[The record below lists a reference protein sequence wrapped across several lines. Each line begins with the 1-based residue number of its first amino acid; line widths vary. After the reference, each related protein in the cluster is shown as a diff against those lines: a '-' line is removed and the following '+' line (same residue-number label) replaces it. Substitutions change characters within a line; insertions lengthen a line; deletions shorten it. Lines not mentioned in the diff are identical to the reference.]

1 VRNPLLK
8 IVINFL
14 KLRLVPNRPLL
25 LGYSGGP
32 DSEALLQLL
41 LECQG
46 FVDFELH
53 LAHIDHGWR
62 EESRNE
68 AEELDKKAK
77 SLSLP
82 FFLKRLT
89 SADFKK
95 NNLEEDARNARIE
108 FFYALH
114 EKYNYQALLLGHQ
127 ADDHAESV
135 LKRVFEGAHF
145 SKLCALFEVTKWQ
158 NMSVW
163 RPLIGVRKR
172 ELVSYLKRRNIPF
185 FTDPTNQS
193 ERFLRGKLRAQLL
206 PFLAQHFGKEITDNL
221 CFLGRESGKLRDYF
235 ERKMAP
241 HLEKRQTFA
250 FGSFLNLP
258 VKCEEIELQFLL
270 KEWFTQERCSV
281 SREILEEII
290 HSKSEE
296 LVFVLKGKWVYRS
309 CNRLF
314 ILNQPPSFLKEIL
327 NKL

>member
-1 VRNPLLK
+1 VKNPLVKLL
-8 IVINFL
+8 ISFL
-14 KLRLVPNRPLL
+14 KGRLLAGRPLL

-41 LECQG
+41 LECQSHIP
-46 FVDFELH
+46 FELH
-53 LAHIDHGWR
+53 LAHVDHGWR

-68 AEELDKKAK
+68 AEVLEKRAQ

-82 FFLKRLT
+82 FFLKTLT
-89 SADFKK
+89 TADFKK

-114 EKYNYQALLLGHQ
+114 EKYTYQALLLAHQ

-145 SKLCALFEVTKWQ
+145 SKLCALFEETKWQ

-172 ELVSYLKRRNIPF
+172 ELISYLKRRNIPF

-193 ERFLRGKLRAQLL
+193 ERFLRGKLRSQLL
-206 PFLAQHFGKEITDNL
+206 PLLAQHFGKEITDNL
-221 CFLGRESGKLRDYF
+221 CFLGRESGRLKDYF

-250 FGSFLNLP
+250 FGSFLDLP
-258 VKCEEIELQFLL
+258 TLSEEMEMQFLL
-270 KEWFTQERCSV
+270 KEWFTKEKCSV
-281 SREILEEII
+281 SREILEEIM
-290 HSKSEE
+290 HSKEDE
-296 LVFVLKGKWVYRS
+296 LVFALKKRWLYRRR
-309 CNRLF
+309 NRLF
-314 ILNQPPSFLKEIL
+314 ILDKAPSALKEIL